1 VSGNKDTEGRVGLRV
16 SCILSFEGMS
26 LSLSLSLS
34 LSSRSIGQDV
44 HEHVRQ
50 LELQC
55 RENIIVVCEHVNHA
69 FALK

>member
-16 SCILSFEGMS
+16 SCILSFEGM
-26 LSLSLSLS
+26 SLSLSLS